1 MVTTVTTV
9 TTITTMVTLG
19 ISAVVG
25 VVAVITLIAIL
36 VTRELAT
43 TGNSGLSLRIAKFAS
58 IGILPLI
65 MAFATIIIVKITE
78 LL

>member
-9 TTITTMVTLG
+9 TTLVALG
-19 ISAVVG
+19 ISAVIG
-25 VVAVITLIAIL
+25 VIAVITLIAFL
-36 VTRELAT
+36 VTREMANT
-43 TGNSGLSLRIAKFAS
+43 SNSGLSLRLARFAS